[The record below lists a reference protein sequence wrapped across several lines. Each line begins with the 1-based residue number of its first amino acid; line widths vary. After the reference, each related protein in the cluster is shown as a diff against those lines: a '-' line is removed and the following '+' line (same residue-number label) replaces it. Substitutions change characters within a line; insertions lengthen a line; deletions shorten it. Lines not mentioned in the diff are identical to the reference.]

1 MDEIKNGGPAFPT
14 KHPAQDPR
22 ASGFYTEDGMTLRD
36 YFAAKAMQSFISA
49 SQSGTA
55 FGVSADGL
63 QNCAN
68 VAIVSYTMADAML
81 RAREANHG

>member
-36 YFAAKAMQSFISA
+36 YFAGQWLM
-49 SQSGTA
+49 GYM
-55 FGVSADGL
+55 
-63 QNCAN
+63 AN
-68 VAIVSYTMADAML
+68 PEIGFSDTSVAAAHAYKTADAML